1 MPVKLILTW
10 NIIPGREQEYFEF
23 VVREFIPGMQRL
35 GLEPADAWFTIYGDR
50 PQIMVAAQSGNPFA
64 VKEILQSKD
73 WQSLITQLQDFVE
86 DYNYKII
93 PARGGFQL

>member
-1 MPVKLILTW
+1 VPVKLILTW
-10 NIIPGREQEYFEF
+10 DIIPGREQEYFEF
-23 VVREFIPGMQRL
+23 MVREFIPGMQRL
-35 GLEPADAWFTIYGDR
+35 GLEPADAWFTIYGDH
-50 PQIMVAAQSGNPFA
+50 PQIIVAAQSGNPSA
-64 VKEILQSKD
+64 VKDVLQSKD